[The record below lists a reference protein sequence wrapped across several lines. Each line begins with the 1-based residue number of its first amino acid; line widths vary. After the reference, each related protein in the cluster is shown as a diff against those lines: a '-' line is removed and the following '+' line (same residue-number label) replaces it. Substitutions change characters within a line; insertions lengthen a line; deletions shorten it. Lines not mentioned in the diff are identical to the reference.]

1 MNLLQDQLRGEI
13 HHHDCNYVHPGALLP
28 EPSIHAILSTAPCYH
43 GSSDYIIDLYQ
54 RPLPI
59 SERLLLLYSVTLQ
72 KFSLDTLSIVVE
84 RSLALKR
91 LLTSS
96 YFIIR
101 QFKFLIFRTTMK
113 CFQNYF
119 LCFFKRLRINII
131 FKSVFYFLFCSLFLC
146 IIKN

>member
-1 MNLLQDQLRGEI
+1 MFILARYFQNRRYMPSYRLLHVTMEVQTI
-13 HHHDCNYVHPGALLP
+13 SPT
-28 EPSIHAILSTAPCYH
+28 LS
-43 GSSDYIIDLYQ
+43 

-72 KFSLDTLSIVVE
+72 IFSLDTLSIVVE